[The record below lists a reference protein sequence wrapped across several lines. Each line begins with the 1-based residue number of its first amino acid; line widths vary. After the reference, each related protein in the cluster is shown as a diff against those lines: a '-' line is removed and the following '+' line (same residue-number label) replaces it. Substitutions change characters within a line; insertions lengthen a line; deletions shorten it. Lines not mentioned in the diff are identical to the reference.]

1 MTVLAALDG
10 SKAGLEL
17 LSAANAFAK
26 AGGWSV
32 RIVTVVARE
41 GDQAPY
47 IPATLSRG
55 AQMVTAIGDP
65 AEMLVKA
72 GRKADVTMLAIGL
85 RSHDGPG
92 MGHVAESV
100 LRHSARPV
108 LVFRSG
114 MRQPQELR
122 RMLVPL
128 EGSPSGSAAMRQAD
142 EAFCKRGREIV
153 MLHVVTSDM
162 PAEPGSMPAPRIVDQ
177 EHYEWSSWQEEF
189 AMRFSQCT
197 EGGRHRVS
205 VRTGEPGEVILQE
218 ARRIDAELIVLSWGQ
233 SLDDGR
239 SQQVRTLL
247 ENSPCPLLLV
257 PQAPKRNKVRRPS
270 LAM

>member
-10 SKAGLEL
+10 SKFGLEI
-17 LSAANAFAK
+17 LSAASALAK
-26 AGGWSV
+26 AGGWGV
-32 RIVTVVARE
+32 RIVSVLEHE
-41 GDQAPY
+41 GDQAPV
-47 IPATLSRG
+47 IPAALSKG
-55 AQMVTAIGDP
+55 ASTVTVVGDP

-72 GRKADVTMLAIGL
+72 GRKADVNVLAIGL
-85 RSHDGPG
+85 RSHDHPG
-92 MGHVAESV
+92 IGRVAEAV
-100 LRHSARPV
+100 LRHSARSV
-108 LVFRSG
+108 LVFRTG
-114 MRQPQELR
+114 MRQPKELK

-128 EGSPSGSAAMRQAD
+128 EGSPSGSAAMRRAD

-162 PAEPGSMPAPRIVDQ
+162 PVEPGSMPAPRIVDQ

-189 AMRFSQCT
+189 AMRFSQCP

-205 VRTGEPGEVILQE
+205 VRMGDPGEMILQE

-233 SLDDGR
+233 NLEEGR
-239 SQQVRTLL
+239 SRQVKTLL

-257 PQAPKRNKVRRPS
+257 PQA
-270 LAM
+270 